1 MMADSISLNKKNSKD
16 LYKKLP
22 PHLRYKYKNNK
33 TTSPLKNQVDV
44 KDDKSSISSAN
55 VNNFSKDE
63 NTNPNIINDQEK
75 PVIEDKNQNQK
86 VTNDSLL
93 NSDYKKL
100 HSLNN
105 TNYDLLNSGKSNT
118 SNEHYS
124 KHENHM
130 ENDDAFNEIRNNIR
144 AIISR
149 TTARTTLDISFKND
163 NIKETTDANT
173 LKNKYINSSENAKHI
188 TKPHKPH
195 KPHKKVVV
203 GPKRTN
209 SLPRSMALLNSS
221 QPSNDDYLNRPA
233 TLSRITGRGGSDNKI
248 KQILGADAVNSLER
262 NSAQQLSDNIV
273 KNGNMDKIQQILID
287 GGIKN
292 KNRDITH
299 STTNNNNTSLSPTKK
314 TKNSVKIVTPT
325 HEARDSDDMI
335 SPKHDYT
342 LNDID
347 MKEANITLTNIN
359 LKHNN
364 DNNNLDDNGNKNIN
378 EERNKG
384 NKEAPTSILLNGN
397 IERSSNKNKSVSIL
411 EKNGTISSINDI
423 GSPRNKNSLGS
434 PHLDNNL
441 GSPHLDNSMASYHLD
456 NSIGSPRFNNSFSF
470 GSPLPYRKKR
480 VSSLSNENFYANN
493 SILRSKS
500 FNTPTDN
507 VAPITASFQQGS
519 RSFSNDESSSS
530 KHSSAIGHVDRD
542 SKNDIFSFGAKKK
555 QEEKLKKEK
564 ENSLKV
570 SKESLIFSG
579 YIEKLSSRHKFQ
591 KRILRFDGVF
601 LTCLSQKKKQKLPTN
616 TTFTTVNPP
625 CFAEN
630 SEEAKVYLDSIKRLY
645 STLSPGPE
653 FSSPLLAID
662 DSKNK
667 NANGNPNLKA
677 RHFYL
682 PKWII
687 NVKNIIEVRPLIHPD
702 YHKLVNPHDIYKKVE
717 PEYHQYI
724 SGDIEKDKKTF
735 IIKTRERVV
744 YVIRTYTE
752 KECNVWLFILTR
764 TNEILKELVYPPN
777 EENPSP
783 HNSIQNVSMNT
794 SGIMNNNKNYSPKK
808 HSRGSEDN
816 NIRRFMS
823 RDNESDKR
831 QSQIERRRS
840 RQYHNNVAST
850 KNIELLSLYTNN
862 SPSDV
867 HPIKTPLTDLIDR
880 KLPKDPLHLHYII
893 FEHWKNILEQLNLVD
908 NKISAS
914 VVRAENSELISIM
927 QDSSGND
934 EIAEE
939 NRKNPHI
946 WIPSPS
952 NIDMSNLISPREEFV
967 RNPGIDDT
975 MISNYNDKTLVNINP
990 NIPPSNTEI
999 ISQMYPL
1006 KPSPTTELPKTPG
1019 ESDINNTKKI
1029 EPSPASSSS
1038 LNNIKN
1044 NNPISLNSV
1053 SDKIQEKDNFS
1064 GALKD
1069 LTVHRQIYTVDTIEQ
1084 PQPLTYVKTKKN
1096 QPIIQKRSSVYS
1108 PTIKESTNIP
1118 ASDPTLQLSI
1128 IQSIPWDEDLSYT
1141 VMGLLRIF
1149 HRLSG
1154 IPFVEGGENEH
1165 NTPPVPIPHWYYEF
1179 CVKSIPVH
1187 IIQIQNILIDYL
1199 QELEYRKDKLDEED
1213 HTQPLELRQLN
1224 KSILTERYNIIE
1236 ETLGCFIKLSNIWDE
1251 IISQWQSEMIR
1262 EKITEKAIPISESD
1276 LDNYLSENVEV
1287 SDVIN
1292 VHSKIKEYIGKEM
1305 LVACRCIL
1313 KLFEK

>member
-1 MMADSISLNKKNSKD
+1 MN
-16 LYKKLP
+16 
-22 PHLRYKYKNNK
+22 
-33 TTSPLKNQVDV
+33 
-44 KDDKSSISSAN
+44 ISS
-55 VNNFSKDE
+55 
-63 NTNPNIINDQEK
+63 
-75 PVIEDKNQNQK
+75 
-86 VTNDSLL
+86 
-93 NSDYKKL
+93 
-100 HSLNN
+100 
-105 TNYDLLNSGKSNT
+105 G
-118 SNEHYS
+118 HYS
-124 KHENHM
+124 KHDNHSNLM
-130 ENDDAFNEIRNNIR
+130 ENDDAFNEIRNNIQ

-149 TTARTTLDISFKND
+149 TTARATPDISFKND

-173 LKNKYINSSENAKHI
+173 LKNKYINSSENTKHI
-188 TKPHKPH
+188 IKPIKPHKPH

-221 QPSNDDYLNRPA
+221 EPINDDNLNRSM
-233 TLSRITGRGGSDNKI
+233 TLGRITGRGGSDNKI
-248 KQILGADAVNSLER
+248 KQILGDDAVNSMER

-273 KNGNMDKIQQILID
+273 KNGNNKFQQILID
-287 GGIKN
+287 GGNKN
-292 KNRDITH
+292 KNRDI
-299 STTNNNNTSLSPTKK
+299 SFSINNNASLSPTKK
-314 TKNSVKIVTPT
+314 TKNSVKIITPP
-325 HEARDSDDMI
+325 HSARNSDDMI

-347 MKEANITLTNIN
+347 IKEANITSTSIN
-359 LKHNN
+359 LKSE
-364 DNNNLDDNGNKNIN
+364 NNNLDYNKSNNNN
-378 EERNKG
+378 EEKIKG
-384 NKEAPTSILLNGN
+384 KEAPTSILLNGN

-423 GSPRNKNSLGS
+423 GPPRNRNSLT
-434 PHLDNNL
+434 
-441 GSPHLDNSMASYHLD
+441 SPHLDNSLGSPRLD
-456 NSIGSPRFNNSFSF
+456 NSIGSPLDNGIGSPRFNNSFSF
-470 GSPLPYRKKR
+470 GSPLPYRRKR

-500 FNTPTDN
+500 FNNPSDN
-507 VAPITASFQQGS
+507 VAPITASIQNGS
-519 RSFSNDESSSS
+519 RSFSNDESTSS
-530 KHSSAIGHVDRD
+530 KRSSAIGHVDRD

-579 YIEKLSSRHKFQ
+579 YIEKLSSRHKYQ

-601 LTCLSQKKKQKLPTN
+601 LTCLSQKKKQKLPAN

-630 SEEAKVYLDSIKRLY
+630 SEEAKVYLDVIKRLY

-667 NANGNPNLKA
+667 NGSGNPNLKA

-687 NVKNIIEVRPLIHPD
+687 NVKNIIVVRPLIHPD
-702 YHKLVNPHDIYKKVE
+702 FLRLADPHDIYKSVE
-717 PEYHQYI
+717 PEYQQYI
-724 SGDIEKDKKTF
+724 SGDLEKDKKTF
-735 IIKTRERVV
+735 IILTRENVV

-764 TNEILKELVYPPN
+764 SKEILEELVDPRN

-783 HNSIQNVSMNT
+783 QNSIQNVSMNI
-794 SGIMNNNKNYSPKK
+794 SGMMSNGKNHSPKK
-808 HSRGSEDN
+808 NSRGSEE

-823 RDNESDKR
+823 REGDNDKR

-840 RQYHNNVAST
+840 RQHRNNITST
-850 KNIELLSLYTNN
+850 KNSELLSLYSNN

-867 HPIKTPLTDLIDR
+867 HLKTAYTDLIDR
-880 KLPKDPLHLHYII
+880 KLPKDPLHLHYTI
-893 FEHWKNILEQLNLVD
+893 FEHWKNVLEQLNLVD

-939 NRKNPHI
+939 NKKNPHI
-946 WIPSPS
+946 WIPSAT
-952 NIDMSNLISPREEFV
+952 NIDMSNLISPQEEFMH
-967 RNPGIDDT
+967 NPGFDDT
-975 MISNYNDKTLVNINP
+975 MISNYKDNILDNTIT
-990 NIPPSNTEI
+990 NIPTSDAEI

-1006 KPSPTTELPKTPG
+1006 KPSPTTELPKTPE
-1019 ESDINNTKKI
+1019 ESGINNKKLQ
-1029 EPSPASSSS
+1029 PSPASFSS

-1044 NNPISLNSV
+1044 NDPVSMNSA
-1053 SDKIQEKDNFS
+1053 SDKTPEKDSFN
-1064 GALKD
+1064 GVLKD
-1069 LTVHRQIYTVDTIEQ
+1069 VTVHRQIYTIDTIDQ
-1084 PQPLTYVKTKKN
+1084 PQPMTYVKTKKN

-1108 PTIKESTNIP
+1108 PTIKENTNIP

-1165 NTPPVPIPHWYYEF
+1165 NTPPPPIPHWYYEF

-1187 IIQIQNILIDYL
+1187 IIQIQNMLIDYL
-1199 QELEYRKDKLDEED
+1199 QELEYRKDKQDEED
-1213 HTQPLELRQLN
+1213 HTLPLEQRQIN
-1224 KSILTERYNIIE
+1224 KSILSERYNIIE
-1236 ETLGCFIKLSNIWDE
+1236 ETLSCFIKLSNIWDE

-1276 LDNYLSENVEV
+1276 LDSYLSENVEV